1 MPEAAFW
8 REIRGRRPRDP
19 LVCPVTG
26 SPTLTRREPRPR
38 RQSRS
43 SEARSSTMRGP

>member
-1 MPEAAFW
+1 MPEVTCG
-8 REIRGRRPRDP
+8 REICGRRPRDP

-26 SPTLTRREPRPR
+26 SPTLTRRDPRPR

-43 SEARSSTMRGP
+43 S